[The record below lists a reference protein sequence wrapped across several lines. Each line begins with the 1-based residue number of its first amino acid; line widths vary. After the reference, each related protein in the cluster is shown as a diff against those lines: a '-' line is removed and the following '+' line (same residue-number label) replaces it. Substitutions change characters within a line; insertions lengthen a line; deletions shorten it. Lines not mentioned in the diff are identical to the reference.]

1 MVLTIL
7 VAILVIL
14 FVGSAILEG
23 IASMF
28 AISSLAGISLFKKTK
43 RWIKRRKEREVT
55 VICPCSNRFQA
66 TPRFDN
72 DWRVVCPRCNRTL
85 RVDVSKRKKNKE
97 KKKTG
102 V

>member
-7 VAILVIL
+7 VAILVVF

-23 IASMF
+23 IGSMF
-28 AISSLAGISLFKKTK
+28 AVSSLVGVSLFKKIR
-43 RWIKRRKEREVT
+43 RWLKHRKEREVT
-55 VICPCSNRFQA
+55 VFCPCSHSFLA

-85 RVDVSKRKKNKE
+85 RVDVSKRKKG
-97 KKKTG
+97 KKKR